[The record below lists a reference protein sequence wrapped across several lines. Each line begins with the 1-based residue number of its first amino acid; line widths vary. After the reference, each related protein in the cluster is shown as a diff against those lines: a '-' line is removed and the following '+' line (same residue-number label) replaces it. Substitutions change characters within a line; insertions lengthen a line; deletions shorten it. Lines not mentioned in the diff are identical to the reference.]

1 MIRAV
6 VGLNW
11 GDEGK
16 GKMTDYF
23 AENADCVIRYQGGDN
38 AGHTVINKY
47 GKFAF
52 HNVPSGICHDDTIN
66 IIGPGSVINLESFYQ
81 EISEL
86 REQGI
91 KIDESKIIISD
102 RANIIF
108 PFHRLLDKLED
119 ERLKDK
125 KYGSTMSGIAP
136 VYGDKYMKKG
146 IQVGE
151 LFYPEYLKRRIKDL
165 VEYTNLRLEGIY
177 KNPNK
182 MIRGSIEQFD
192 NECLNKNAARTAKG
206 SPAKIDYSEVMDWLI
221 KYGQKIKPYIKNIQ
235 PCISKLINEEKDILL
250 EAQLG
255 ALRDITHGIYPYTTS
270 SSTLAGYSCASVPIP
285 PRKIEQIIGI
295 TKAYSTCVGSG
306 AFVTEINGKKGD
318 IIREKGGEY
327 GAKTGRPRRVG
338 HFDAVATKYGVMLQS
353 ADTIVLTCLDI
364 LSGFE
369 ELKICTHYN
378 INGNITDQFS
388 IYPELLKADP
398 VYEKLPGW
406 NKDISGI
413 TNYRELPDNAKKY
426 IKRIEELCEVPIKY
440 ISTGPE
446 RESIINLY
454 G

>member
-1 MIRAV
+1 MIKAV

-23 AENADCVIRYQGGDN
+23 AENVDCVIRYQGGDN
-38 AGHTVINKY
+38 AGHTVINKH

-52 HNVPSGICHDDTIN
+52 HNVPSGICYNNTIN
-66 IIGPGSVINLESFYQ
+66 IIAPGSVINPESFFK
-81 EISEL
+81 EILKL
-86 REQGI
+86 RKQGI

-151 LFYPEYLKRRIKDL
+151 LFHLEYLKRRIKDL

-192 NECLNKNAARTAKG
+192 NKGLNKNAAKTAKG
-206 SPAKIDYSEVMDWLI
+206 SHAIINYSEIMEWI
-221 KYGQKIKPYIKNIQ
+221 NNYGEKIKPYIRNIQ
-235 PCISKLINEEKDILL
+235 PIISKLINEDKDILL

-270 SSTLAGYSCASVPIP
+270 SSTLAAYSCASVPIP
-285 PRKIEQIIGI
+285 PRKIKEIIGI

-306 AFVTEINGKKGD
+306 TFVTEISGDLADTIRKKA
-318 IIREKGGEY
+318 GEY
-327 GAKTGRPRRVG
+327 GAKTGRPRRIG
-338 HFDAVATKYGVMLQS
+338 YFDAVATRYGCSLQA
-353 ADTIVLTCLDI
+353 ADSITLTCLDI
-364 LSGFE
+364 LSGIE
-369 ELKICTHYN
+369 DLKICTHYR
-378 INGNITDQFS
+378 INDNTTTTFP
-388 IYPELLKADP
+388 IYPDLLKAEP
-398 VYEKLPGW
+398 VYENLPGW
-406 NKDISGI
+406 KEDITGI
-413 TNYRELPDNAKKY
+413 TDYNLLPANAKKY
-426 IKRIEELCEVPIKY
+426 INRIEELCGLPVKY

-446 RESIINLY
+446 RNEVIKRE
-454 G
+454 